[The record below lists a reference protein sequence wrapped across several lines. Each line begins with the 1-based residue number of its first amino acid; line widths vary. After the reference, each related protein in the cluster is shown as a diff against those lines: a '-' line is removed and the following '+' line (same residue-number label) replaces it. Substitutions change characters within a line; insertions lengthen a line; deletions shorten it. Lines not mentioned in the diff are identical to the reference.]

1 MASQAFRDARTS
13 DVTGDPSAPD
23 QPNSGAPFAA
33 TLSGGNMHR
42 RLILALSLS
51 ALAITAVA
59 GMSVAQKKDDMKM
72 KKMKPSTVMGTLIDT
87 KCYGMM
93 PSNIANDHET
103 PKGTMPKC
111 ATACANMGI
120 PTAVLTDDGDVIV
133 LVAPAAAFAD
143 HMSHTI
149 KVTGMKVF
157 DGSSIIV
164 DRAEVKGKD
173 GKWSEVKIATMM

>member
-1 MASQAFRDARTS
+1 
-13 DVTGDPSAPD
+13 
-23 QPNSGAPFAA
+23 
-33 TLSGGNMHR
+33 MHR

-51 ALAITAVA
+51 ALAIAAVA
-59 GMSVAQKKDDMKM
+59 GMSVAQKKDDMK
-72 KKMKPSTVMGTLIDT
+72 KMKPTTVMGTLIDT

-93 PSNIANDHET
+93 PANIANDHKT

-143 HMSHTI
+143 HMAHTI

-157 DGSSIIV
+157 GGGSIIV
-164 DRAEVKGKD
+164 DKAEVKGKD